1 MFYKEDNER
10 AFYELLNNSY
20 GVISDYFENIG
31 LEVRVDEGDGYAY
44 LINKVYEDEKD
55 ALPKLINQREL
66 NYKTSLLC
74 VLLRKKIADF
84 EMQSDNERAIITKE
98 DIVSSLVLFLDMKFN
113 EVKLLKEVDTTIKKV
128 QELGFLKK
136 IKTDD
141 EVYEIKSSIKAF
153 VDAFWLNEFDK
164 KLKELDEK
172 KINHLIRYSGT
183 ENKLRVLL
191 ECKDA
196 KEMNKNMDDLVEFF
210 QKALNG

>member
-1 MFYKEDNER
+1 MNKDAKTATILLLKGLFYKEDNER

-44 LINKVYEDEKD
+44 LVNKVYEDEKD
-55 ALPKLINQREL
+55 ALPKLITQREL

-113 EVKLLKEVDTTIKKV
+113 EVKLLREVDTTIKKV

-141 EVYEIKSSIKAF
+141 EAYEIKSSIKAF
-153 VDAFWLNEFDK
+153 VDAFWLDEFDK
-164 KLKELDEK
+164 KLQEYKEANLW
-172 KINHLIRYSGT
+172 N
-183 ENKLRVLL
+183 
-191 ECKDA
+191 
-196 KEMNKNMDDLVEFF
+196 
-210 QKALNG
+210 